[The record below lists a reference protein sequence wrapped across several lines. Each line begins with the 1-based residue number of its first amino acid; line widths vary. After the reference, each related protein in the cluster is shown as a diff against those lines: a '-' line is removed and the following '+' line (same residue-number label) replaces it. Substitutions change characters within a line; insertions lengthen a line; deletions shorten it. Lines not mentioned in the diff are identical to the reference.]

1 MNASSLPL
9 LTRRTV
15 PLLLTTLL
23 AACSGSGGNGDDGG
37 SSSNTP
43 RQGTLLNGS
52 SCSLKYYAQAAA
64 SQGSGNDP
72 LFPSQWYLQNTG
84 SLTGYSGMRAAE
96 DLDVTQVWNSLGARG
111 EGIRVAVVDDGLEV
125 THDDLAPNVVEG
137 ASYNYIRATARMWP
151 A

>member
-15 PLLLTTLL
+15 PLLLTALL

-72 LFPSQWYLQNTG
+72 LFSSQWYLQNTG

-96 DLDVTQVWNSLGARG
+96 DLDVTQVWNSL
-111 EGIRVAVVDDGLEV
+111 
-125 THDDLAPNVVEG
+125 APGVK
-137 ASYNYIRATARMWP
+137 ASAWQWWTTAWK
-151 A
+151 